1 MNRLSERVQRL
12 EQHVRPGTLGPITAA
27 EMMGLDDCALL
38 RYAIRG
44 AKRDIAAGAGSQP
57 LPATCQVELGVTNNH
72 ELLALL
78 QGWLAETEGRT
89 SGDGQ

>member
-12 EQHVRPGTLGPITAA
+12 EQHVRPGTLAPITAA

-44 AKRDIAAGAGSQP
+44 VKRDIAAGAGCEP
-57 LPATCQVELGVTNNH
+57 LPATCQVELGVTNNR

-78 QGWLAETEGRT
+78 QGWLADAEGRT